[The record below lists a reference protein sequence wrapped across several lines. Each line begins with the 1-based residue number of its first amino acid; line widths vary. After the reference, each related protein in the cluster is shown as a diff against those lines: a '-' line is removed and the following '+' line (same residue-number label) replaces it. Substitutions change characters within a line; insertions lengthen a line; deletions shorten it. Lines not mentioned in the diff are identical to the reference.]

1 MIRNGEQYKEGLRD
15 GREVWI
21 DGERV
26 KDVTTHPALKPIVD
40 ARARIHDMQFESAFA
55 DKLTYEENGERFS
68 IFYKPPASRQDW
80 KDKRNALTTV
90 LHELGGI
97 ISRFGDE
104 TVGELWSLA
113 DGKDV
118 MSETGPQFAD
128 NIDRHISNVINGDLF
143 LVSANTDPKGDRSKP
158 PQEQDPDML
167 LRVVKETDAGIV
179 IRGAKYETAAG
190 YADWAFVKP
199 TIGPWAS
206 QALSDYAVGCMVPLG
221 APNVRHIARSGFA
234 GLEPIEDAPLSNRFD
249 EVDFLVVFD
258 DVFVPWEDVFF
269 HRHTRSAQYMR
280 TNLTKYSA
288 FAFTSRALHLA
299 DLLIGTVLWNTKQTG
314 VDKLQAVQ
322 ENISTLICYRETINA
337 HLTAAIEDG
346 ATSPAGLHTPNQSLL
361 FAGRQH
367 ACYNLPAMLHLARE
381 LCGGQICLTP
391 SMSTF
396 ASDGAGPWLRKFYSL
411 NENWDS
417 EDRRKL
423 LALARDLVNSSHAGQ
438 KASFLQFAQASN
450 FLHLA
455 SVYSNFDA
463 SPALSFSQRAAGMSD
478 RIRGSLR

>member
-1 MIRNGEQYKEGLRD
+1 MIRNGNQYRDGLRD

-21 DGERV
+21 DGEKV
-26 KDVTTHPALKPIVD
+26 KDVTQHPALKPIVD
-40 ARARIHDMQFESAFA
+40 ARARIHDMQFEAEFET
-55 DKLTYEENGERFS
+55 KLTYSDDISKSS
-68 IFYKPPASRQDW
+68 IFYKPPRSKEDW
-80 KDKRNALTTV
+80 KDKRLGLTTV
-90 LHELGGI
+90 LHELGGV

-104 TVGELWSLA
+104 TVGELWSLL

-118 MSETGPQFAD
+118 LAECEPQFAE
-128 NIDRHISNVINGDLF
+128 NIDRHVQNVIHGDLF

-167 LRVVKETDAGIV
+167 LHVVKETDAGII

-199 TIGPWAS
+199 TVGPWAH

-221 APNVRHIARSGFA
+221 APNVKHIARSGFA
-234 GLEPIEDAPLSNRFD
+234 GREPTEDAPLANRFD

-258 DVFVPWEDVFF
+258 NVFVPWEDVFF
-269 HRHTRSAQYMR
+269 RRHTRSAQYMR

-346 ATSPAGLHTPNQSLL
+346 FTSPAGLHTPNQSLL
-361 FAGRQH
+361 YAGRQH
-367 ACYNLPAMLHLARE
+367 ACYNLPRMLHIARE

-391 SMSTF
+391 SIDSF
-396 ASDGAGPWLRKFYSL
+396 SSDGAGPWLQKFYSL
-411 NENWDS
+411 NESWEA

-423 LALARDLVNSSHAGQ
+423 LALAKDLVNSGHAGQ

-450 FLHLA
+450 FLHLGA
-455 SVYSNFDA
+455 VFSSFDS
-463 SPALSFSQRAAGMSD
+463 SPALNFSQRAAGMSD
-478 RIRGSLR
+478 RIRGTLR